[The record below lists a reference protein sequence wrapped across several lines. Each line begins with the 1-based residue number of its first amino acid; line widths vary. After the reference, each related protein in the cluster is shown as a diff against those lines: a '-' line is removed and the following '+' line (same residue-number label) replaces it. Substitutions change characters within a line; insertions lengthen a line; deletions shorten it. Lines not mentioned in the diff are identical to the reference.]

1 MIQANGGNDTI
12 DITGSVIDSTV
23 YGGQGTDF
31 ISGVDGAASISG
43 ALIAGNLGA
52 DTIILNGTTSIFN
65 TGVYGSAAAG
75 TDTSVDSIVSATTI
89 QTSTVYGGAGTDT
102 LILGN
107 GLSTQVVEGDFRG
120 FAGNDSI
127 SANGSFVNTTVRAGS
142 GNDTLFIAGRTA
154 SGEGSSNSAFYA

>member
-1 MIQANGGNDTI
+1 M
-12 DITGSVIDSTV
+12 IDSTV

-31 ISGVDGAASISG
+31 ISGVDGAATISS

-65 TGVYGSAAAG
+65 TEVYGSAAAG
-75 TDTSVDSIVSATTI
+75 TDTSVDSIVVSATTI

-127 SANGSFVNTTVRAGS
+127 SANGLS
-142 GNDTLFIAGRTA
+142 
-154 SGEGSSNSAFYA
+154 